1 MRLDVDLDA
10 DMQLLVAVFEQCTRP
25 DINPSTSLWLT
36 RCQETGVLQSSM
48 ELFVQTDLSGLSIL
62 QHTRARKQALYA
74 PHILTFHI
82 AFASIQSSAERLA
95 SERVLMAY
103 SNSSMTMAISSGQVD
118 VILPELPGERSP
130 AHWAYCIMLSVV
142 SAVISVL
149 GWQKHF
155 FEAEASGFIQ
165 LCGNQITRSL
175 SWTVGDPVTLP
186 LVEEM
191 ERVVGFF
198 YSIASS
204 APPEGHRNET
214 TQKILSVF
222 SAKAL
227 LLLQQLNYTLSHP
240 NHLASLIEPVTAEER
255 VQLEKDHNR
264 LQPSRSIATE
274 IIDPVSRP
282 FLAKLM
288 HRFYNLTS
296 NIVGALIAI
305 SSAEEVLR
313 GSQYL
318 PPRSALVVPV
328 STPPTFPHTRI
339 SDPSVSLSLSNLL
352 QHSKAVLGE
361 PASMGTLIEL
371 ASSTLD
377 TLVHLISRP
386 AGQALTMTSPTR
398 PSERPLDV
406 GTAIQATR
414 RTVET
419 VLFYATTQLAAWVTT
434 PELLDAGVGA
444 EPEASI
450 EDATAAV
457 AGGDSASLSI
467 SINHHGV
474 ERRAS
479 RREPTVM
486 TERMRRGLTGEISS
500 ELKAVLEKARTVLAK
515 SQQTAGEKQSAV
527 DIVGVLLGI
536 LNQRVICS
544 T

>member
-1 MRLDVDLDA
+1 
-10 DMQLLVAVFEQCTRP
+10 MQLLVAVFEQCTRP
-25 DINPSTSLWLT
+25 DINPSTSNWLT
-36 RCQETGVLQSSM
+36 KCQETSVLQSSM

-62 QHTRARKQALYA
+62 QHTRTRKQALYA

-95 SERVLMAY
+95 SERVLVAY
-103 SNSSMTMAISSGQVD
+103 SNSSMTVAISSGQVD
-118 VILPELPGERSP
+118 VTLPELPGERSP

-142 SAVISVL
+142 SAVISSL

-198 YSIASS
+198 YAIASS

-222 SAKAL
+222 STKAL

-255 VQLEKDHNR
+255 AQLEKDQSR
-264 LQPSRSIATE
+264 LRPSQSIATE
-274 IIDPVSRP
+274 VIDPVSRP

-296 NIVGALIAI
+296 NIVSTLIAI

-318 PPRSALVVPV
+318 SPRSALVVPV
-328 STPPTFPHTRI
+328 STHP
-339 SDPSVSLSLSNLL
+339 
-352 QHSKAVLGE
+352 K
-361 PASMGTLIEL
+361 
-371 ASSTLD
+371 ASS
-377 TLVHLISRP
+377 
-386 AGQALTMTSPTR
+386 
-398 PSERPLDV
+398 
-406 GTAIQATR
+406 
-414 RTVET
+414 
-419 VLFYATTQLAAWVTT
+419 
-434 PELLDAGVGA
+434 DAY
-444 EPEASI
+444 
-450 EDATAAV
+450 
-457 AGGDSASLSI
+457 
-467 SINHHGV
+467 
-474 ERRAS
+474 
-479 RREPTVM
+479 
-486 TERMRRGLTGEISS
+486 
-500 ELKAVLEKARTVLAK
+500 
-515 SQQTAGEKQSAV
+515 
-527 DIVGVLLGI
+527 
-536 LNQRVICS
+536 
-544 T
+544 